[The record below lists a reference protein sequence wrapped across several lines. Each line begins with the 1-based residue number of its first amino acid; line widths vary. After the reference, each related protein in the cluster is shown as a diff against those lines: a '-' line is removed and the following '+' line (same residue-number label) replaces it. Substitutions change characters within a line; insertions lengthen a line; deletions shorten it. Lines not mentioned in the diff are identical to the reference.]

1 MSAGETLRRLLVLLP
16 LASREEGVDV
26 EEAARVLGVDVDR
39 VVRDIDVLTNRSW
52 YLPAGSA
59 DDLQIQFDG
68 GHLRVSG
75 PGMFTRPMRL
85 TKGELVALSVA
96 LRVTGTASDEA
107 TRVCAEIERELAGV
121 AGPGPSADSLAEAE
135 PPYPADQ
142 VPVEM
147 AAWSEAPPPLLGD
160 ADGVRDTFSAGV
172 LERRVVSFAY
182 LKPQADE
189 HEVRALEPYR
199 LLHAEGEWYV
209 VGHDPERDGLR
220 LFRLD
225 RVLGASLRDASFEP
239 DPDFDVGDLVRGGQV
254 ALVTDDAE
262 PTEIEVRYSAQVAR
276 WVAERWDGR
285 EDGDGAYVVRHPVY
299 EERWLMRTVMRYGG
313 EASAG

>member
-26 EEAARVLGVDVDR
+26 EEAARVLGVDGDR

-52 YLPAGSA
+52 YLPAGST

-85 TKGELVALSVA
+85 TKGELLALSVA
-96 LRVTGTASDEA
+96 LRVTGMASDEA
-107 TRVCAEIERELAGV
+107 KRVCAEIERELAGA
-121 AGPGPSADSLAEAE
+121 AGPEPSTDSLAEAE
-135 PPYPADQ
+135 PPYPADRI
-142 VPVEM
+142 PVEV
-147 AAWSEAPPPLLGD
+147 AAWSEPPLPPFGD
-160 ADGVRDTFSAGV
+160 SDGVRDAFSAGV

-189 HEVRALEPYR
+189 HEVRTLEPYR

-209 VGHDPERDGLR
+209 VGRDPEKDGLR

-225 RVLGASLRDASFEP
+225 RVLGASLRHASFEP
-239 DPDFDVGDLVRGGQV
+239 DPDFDVGDLVRDGQV

-262 PTEIEVRYSAQVAR
+262 PTEVEVRYSERVAR

-285 EDGDGAYVVRHPVY
+285 EDGSGAYVVQHPVY

>member
-26 EEAARVLGVDVDR
+26 EEAARLLGVDVDR

-52 YLPAGSA
+52 YLPAGST

-85 TKGELVALSVA
+85 TKGELLALSVA
-96 LRVTGTASDEA
+96 LRVTGMASDEA
-107 TRVCAEIERELAGV
+107 KRACAEIERELAGT
-121 AGPGPSADSLAEAE
+121 ADADVPAERPEEA
-135 PPYPADQ
+135 PPVYPAGR

-147 AAWSEAPPPLLGD
+147 AEWSEPPRPLLGD
-160 ADGVRDTFSAGV
+160 ADGVRDTLSAGV
-172 LERRVVSFAY
+172 LERRAVSFAY

-189 HEVRALEPYR
+189 HEVRTLEPYR

-209 VGHDPERDGLR
+209 VGRDPEKDGLR

-239 DPDFDVGDLVRGGQV
+239 DPDFDVGDLVRDGQV
-254 ALVTDDAE
+254 ALITDDTE
-262 PTEIEVRYSAQVAR
+262 PTEVEIRYSERVAS

-285 EDGDGAYVVRHPVY
+285 KDGAGAYVVRHPVY